1 VGVRLLLAAGA
12 ALVLAGAAAAAP
24 RSATRFDG
32 IRDCERAGALQFKR
46 HDATF
51 RRFAINRA
59 EVQVDK
65 FADQVGQ
72 NFVATI
78 YHGKASYEAAQGPRN
93 TRFICLHGG
102 INRGVLFV
110 YTLPE

>member
-12 ALVLAGAAAAAP
+12 AMVLVGTTAAAP
-24 RSATRFDG
+24 RSTTRFDG
-32 IRDCERAGALQFKR
+32 IRDCERAGAVQFKR

-51 RRFAINRA
+51 KRFSINRA
-59 EVQVDK
+59 EVHVDK

-72 NFVATI
+72 SFVATI
-78 YHGKASYEAAQGPRN
+78 YHGKASYEAAHGPRN